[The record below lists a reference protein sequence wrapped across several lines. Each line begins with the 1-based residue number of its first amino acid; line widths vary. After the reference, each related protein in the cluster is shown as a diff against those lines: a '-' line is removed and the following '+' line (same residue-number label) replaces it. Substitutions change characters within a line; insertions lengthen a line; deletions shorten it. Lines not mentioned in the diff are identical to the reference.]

1 MSANAISDFLNNLL
15 AGNRPNVF
23 LSVTPGIGLEMI
35 QVNYANR
42 EIENYSVRPISYNE
56 SLRELTNMEEFKT
69 AVAEMFT
76 ELGINPKSNITLNL
90 PTVLFG
96 SMDINLMLGDEAI
109 TGAATSEVE
118 QSYIFKRHDPIVKW
132 MDSHSGTSEN
142 RKIFYSAVQQLVID
156 NIANALTEL
165 GANLV
170 SVEMSLLSTLRA
182 LDYTGLAADEM
193 KDGIPW
199 NVLTVNATGYTIL
212 SMSGKNI
219 VDYYEEPLPVNS
231 YEGDEIYNAIS
242 ASAQISLM
250 SLPANYLMVIS
261 DTNSVSAEILA
272 KSLNVDGTVEYV
284 ENNNFK
290 HSGFLSTSL
299 SVLPE
304 NSLKA
309 SLQAIGCAVSK
320 SSNYPM
326 FCNFLAA
333 TNVEVSQAVE
343 LVTLPIGEEGFQIS
357 PMVAQLGALVIMI
370 VLLAIAGA
378 GMLIVPPMRDEQQA
392 QLDSINAEISKIEK
406 EIKKIQEEQ
415 QIANKFSVKKAMSEV
430 LQDNRAKLI
439 AYTAIGEAVPNN
451 LWLNKF
457 STVDHG
463 SITVT
468 GGAGTV
474 EDVYTFYRNLKEST
488 NASNLQIKKLE
499 MQSDNVDD
507 FMSNLPVSYDFEISN
522 YTAPAAPVVEDDN
535 TKGAKGAAKGKSSG
549 KSKKGKST
557 GQAANIPDGKLLSDT
572 PIN

>member
-1 MSANAISDFLNNLL
+1 MSSNSISDILSSFL
-15 AGNRPNVF
+15 GGRRPNVF

-42 EIENYSVRPISYNE
+42 EIENYSFRPISYNE
-56 SLRELTNMEEFKT
+56 SLRELSNMEEFKT
-69 AVAEMFT
+69 AVSEMFT
-76 ELGINPKSNITLNL
+76 ELGINPKCNVTLNL

-132 MDSHSGTSEN
+132 MDSNSGSSEN
-142 RKIFYSAVQQLVID
+142 RKIFYSAVQQLVVD
-156 NIANALTEL
+156 NIANSLTEL

-193 KDGIPW
+193 KDGISW
-199 NVLTVNATGYTIL
+199 NILTVNATGYTIL
-212 SMSGKNI
+212 SMSGKNV

-272 KSLNVDGTVEYV
+272 KNLNVEGTIEYV
-284 ENNNFK
+284 ENNKFK
-290 HSGFLSTSL
+290 HNGFISASL

-304 NSLKA
+304 NSINA
-309 SLQAIGCAVSK
+309 SLQAIGCAISK
-320 SSNYPM
+320 SSSYPL
-326 FCNFLAA
+326 FCDFLAA
-333 TNVEVSQAVE
+333 SNVEVKQAVE
-343 LVTLPIGEEGFQIS
+343 LVTLPIGEEGMQVS
-357 PMVAQLGALVIMI
+357 PMVAQLFALIVMI
-370 VLLAIAGA
+370 VLLAIGGA
-378 GMLIVPPMRDEQQA
+378 GMMIVPPMRDEQQA
-392 QLDSINAEISKIEK
+392 QLDSINADIAKIEK

-415 QIANKFSVKKAMSEV
+415 QIANKFSVKKAMNEV
-430 LQDNRAKLI
+430 MQDNRAKLI
-439 AYTAIGEAVPNN
+439 AYTAIGESVPTN

-457 STVDHG
+457 STTDHG

-468 GGAGTV
+468 GGAGSV

-488 NASNLQIKKLE
+488 NASGLQIRKLE

-522 YTAPAAPVVEDDN
+522 YTAPAAPVVEDD
-535 TKGAKGAAKGKSSG
+535 KGKKGSSKGKSSG

-557 GQAANIPDGKLLSDT
+557 GQAANIPEGKLLSDT

>member
-1 MSANAISDFLNNLL
+1 MSANAITDFLNNLM

-23 LSVTPGIGLEMI
+23 LSVTPGVGLEMI

-56 SLRELTNMEEFKT
+56 SLRELSNMEEFKT

-96 SMDINLMLGDEAI
+96 SMEINLMLGDEAI

-165 GANLV
+165 GADLV

-193 KDGIPW
+193 KDGVSW

-261 DTNSVSAEILA
+261 DTSSVSAEILA
-272 KSLNVDGTVEYV
+272 KNLNVDGTVEYV

-309 SLQAIGCAVSK
+309 SLQAIGCAISK

-357 PMVAQLGALVIMI
+357 PMVAQFGALVIMI

-415 QIANKFSVKKAMSEV
+415 QIANKFSVKKAMNEV

-463 SITVT
+463 SITVM

-488 NASNLQIKKLE
+488 NAGNLQIKKLE

-522 YTAPAAPVVEDDN
+522 YTAPAAPVVESDD
-535 TKGAKGAAKGKSSG
+535 TKGAKGAKGKSSG